1 MEEPADI
8 SSWKPIDRISPL
20 LLVSLP
26 FGFFIVGNSIF
37 IDSCSVHWI
46 EPRESRAECF
56 TSVNSLECFFR
67 GLCVAR
73 ICACTISGRGKWE
86 TPRRL
91 WNRPVCGTSAWWWWR
106 QTRHLWMYWMP
117 GGNKKNSVASREWLR
132 WLVSLSGGVW
142 SHLVHEGFPGQVG
155 HRFQLLNKTNQWDVL
170 KVQWCK
176 IGFQV
181 HMSNNSQASR
191 PW

>member
-8 SSWKPIDRISPL
+8 RWRWIDRIFPL

-46 EPRESRAECF
+46 EPRESRAEYF
-56 TSVNSLECFFR
+56 TSVNSWECFFR
-67 GLCVAR
+67 GLCAAGV
-73 ICACTISGRGKWE
+73 CVCTISGRGKWG

-106 QTRHLWMYWMP
+106 QKRHRWTYWMP
-117 GGNKKNSVASREWLR
+117 GKKKKM
-132 WLVSLSGGVW
+132 
-142 SHLVHEGFPGQVG
+142 
-155 HRFQLLNKTNQWDVL
+155 QLLHENDWDDLFPYLVVCGL
-170 KVQWCK
+170 TLYMKA
-176 IGFQV
+176 FQGRWATDFSCWIKQTSGV
-181 HMSNNSQASR
+181 F
-191 PW
+191 